1 MVLVPHIFED
11 NVRAAVLHH
20 MNDDHQDDNLLI
32 TRAFGGAGATKV
44 DVAAAEMTGFDG
56 DGGDW
61 TITCADG
68 TVSEARIPWPIG
80 SISERI
86 EVRQQIVQL
95 YDDACAALGV
105 EPRPHE

>member
-32 TRAFGGAGATKV
+32 TRAFGGADGGKAEI
-44 DVAAAEMTGFDG
+44 AAAAMTGFDG
-56 DGGDW
+56 AGGDW
-61 TITCADG
+61 SITLADG
-68 TVSEARIPWPIG
+68 GERTVRIPWPG
-80 SISERI
+80 GAISERI
-86 EVRQQIVQL
+86 EVRQQIVRL